1 MLEKYFTFVCIF
13 IKQMKSNKSNIKSIN
28 SIIFKENKFS
38 SEEEEGWCRVY
49 VDLLEYKNSK
59 TIWTVYFSHVY
70 CDLLY
75 EIGKALGMPYLFSF
89 VPHDS
94 VIDNIIFYGEKTK
107 KIKNKELIIRQSAY
121 LQYIVKTYENNNYDI
136 FKSSSIHAIFAYDD
150 IKIIEIVR
158 NVIVEFLIKSSSLGI
173 SERVRIFIEITG
185 EALKVKKENDFLT
198 KEIIA
203 IQKNA
208 QKEYVFTVRSGNYK
222 VIFGKLKDIDI
233 KFKKLMAFYNKAL
246 VDKTIKKYK
255 TINVKYHNQ
264 VVCTKQNQ
272 DGKQ

>member
-1 MLEKYFTFVCIF
+1 
-13 IKQMKSNKSNIKSIN
+13 MKSNKSNIKSIN

-38 SEEEEGWCRVY
+38 AEEEEGWCRVY

-75 EIGKALGMPYLFSF
+75 KIGEALGMSHLFSF

-136 FKSSSIHAIFAYDD
+136 FNSSSIHAIFAYDD

-185 EALKVKKENDFLT
+185 EALKVKKENDFLIQDKSSSKEKVEVVKNVQPIIDKDLLTRNEAKDFLNISLPTLNNWT
-198 KEIIA
+198 KKGMIKSYGIGGRVYYKKNEIL
-203 IQKNA
+203 
-208 QKEYVFTVRSGNYK
+208 ELLEE
-222 VIFGKLKDIDI
+222 LK
-233 KFKKLMAFYNKAL
+233 
-246 VDKTIKKYK
+246 
-255 TINVKYHNQ
+255 
-264 VVCTKQNQ
+264 
-272 DGKQ
+272 